1 VYNPTVEGFFF
12 PLSLTIRQRDDGSFI
27 ATAKQVPIMIVAKDR
42 ARLAE
47 KMNTLQAKFD
57 ALLAGMSEADR
68 EVFLRER
75 GLMPLGPQD
84 TEPVEFS
91 MPVFV
96 GA

>member
-1 VYNPTVEGFFF
+1 MEGFFF
-12 PLSLTIRQRDDGSFI
+12 PLSLTIRQREDGSFI

-57 ALLAGMSEADR
+57 ALLAGMSPAER
-68 EVFLRER
+68 EQFLRDR
-75 GLMPLGPQD
+75 GLLYGA
-84 TEPVEFS
+84 TAAGEPVEFS